1 MNKAIPP
8 VRRSWISMSTYVINN
23 RIPRFPLKAHYPDRA
38 ALQKKTEDVF
48 QVWLKEHV
56 ISNLV
61 RRKACSQLYDYSVWM
76 EDQGKTLEAA
86 RPEEFVAWCERG
98 KVSSQSD
105 WGDFLRYARRRLPA
119 LEWEPWD

>member
-1 MNKAIPP
+1 
-8 VRRSWISMSTYVINN
+8 MSTYVINN
-23 RIPRFPLKAHYPDRA
+23 RIPRFPIKPHYSEREV
-38 ALQKKTEDVF
+38 LQKRLEDIF

-76 EDQGKTLEAA
+76 ESRGKTLESE
-86 RPEEFVAWCERG
+86 RPADFAAWCAAG
-98 KVSSQSD
+98 NGAAQSD

-119 LEWEPWD
+119 LEWAAWEEKA

>member
-1 MNKAIPP
+1 
-8 VRRSWISMSTYVINN
+8 MSTYVINN
-23 RIPRFPLKAHYPDRA
+23 RIPRFPLKAHYPDLA
-38 ALQKKTEDVF
+38 SLQKKTEDAF

-76 EDQGKTLEAA
+76 EARGKTLEADTV
-86 RPEEFVAWCERG
+86 EDFLAWCKDNG
-98 KVSSQSD
+98 APQSD

-119 LEWEPWD
+119 LAWETIKA